1 MAERTIGVVVEDSTP
16 QGIFS
21 TIRRL
26 ERAGV
31 PAAWMTSAA
40 GPCDV
45 LTVYAAA
52 IVQTERIRLGT
63 SVVRSWSRHPITL
76 AEQARAVWDLAPG
89 RLALGVGPAHKASME
104 HDFGQPYD
112 RPLGHLEEYVRVL
125 KDLLQGG
132 EVHLEGSFYT
142 ARARAGGGVDIPVHA
157 SALRPRSF
165 ELCGRVADGAITWVC
180 PLDYVRDQ
188 ALPVLRRAAGAA
200 GRKAPAMI
208 VHVPVCLTGDAGEA
222 RAALRERLGYFPG
235 STNYSRMFEMA
246 GFPGSDR
253 TGWTDELADAVMVH
267 GSAATVSRR
276 LDEMFGWGADELVV
290 TVLGDGRQWDRTAAL
305 LSDLSRG

>member
-1 MAERTIGVVVEDSTP
+1 MAERTIGVVVEDGTS
-16 QGIFS
+16 QGIVS

-26 ERAGV
+26 EGAGV

-52 IVQTERIRLGT
+52 VVQTERIRLGT

-142 ARARAGGGVDIPVHA
+142 ARASAGGGVDIPVHA

-165 ELCGRVADGAITWVC
+165 ELCGRAADGAITWVC

-188 ALPVLRRAAGAA
+188 ALPTLRRAAADA
-200 GRKAPAMI
+200 GREVPAMI

-222 RAALRERLGYFPG
+222 RDALRERLGYFPG
-235 STNYSRMFEMA
+235 STNYSRMFELA

-253 TGWTDELADAVMVH
+253 TGWTDDLADAVMVH

-290 TVLGDGRQWDRTAAL
+290 TVLGDGGQWDRTAAL
-305 LSDLSRG
+305 LAELSRG

>member
-1 MAERTIGVVVEDSTP
+1 MAERTIGVVIEDGTA
-16 QGIFS
+16 QGIVS

-26 ERAGV
+26 ESAGV

-52 IVQTERIRLGT
+52 VVQTERIRLGT

-104 HDFGQPYD
+104 HDFGQAYD

-125 KDLLQGG
+125 KDLLQVG

-142 ARARAGGGVDIPVHA
+142 ARATAGSGVDIPVYA

-165 ELCGRVADGAITWVC
+165 ELCGRAADGAITWVC

-188 ALPVLRRAAGAA
+188 AFPALRRAARSA
-200 GRKAPAMI
+200 GRKVPAMI
-208 VHVPVCLTGDAGEA
+208 VHVPVCLTEDASEA
-222 RAALRERLGYFPG
+222 RDALRERLGYFPG
-235 STNYSRMFEMA
+235 STNYSRMFELA
-246 GFPGSDR
+246 GFPDSYR

-276 LDEMFGWGADELVV
+276 LDEVFGWGADELVV
-290 TVLGDGRQWDRTAAL
+290 TVLGDRSQWDQTAAL
-305 LSDLSRG
+305 LADLSQG